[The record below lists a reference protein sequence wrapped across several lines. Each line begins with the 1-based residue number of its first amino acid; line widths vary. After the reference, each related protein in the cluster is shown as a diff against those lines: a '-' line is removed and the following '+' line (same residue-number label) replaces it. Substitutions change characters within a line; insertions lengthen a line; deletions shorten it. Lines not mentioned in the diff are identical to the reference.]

1 MLRMAHL
8 LNFSQCVFSRGL
20 RGSERHI
27 KPSIHRCGTAQ
38 EILDIAPAVSSLKIN
53 LEDGIGGLIRS
64 FSGHPQGDGIL
75 QRCMAMRNLHSLV
88 FDFLADTGSK
98 GSSNAEKGRKHET
111 TEV

>member
-8 LNFSQCVFSRGL
+8 LNFSQCVFSLGL